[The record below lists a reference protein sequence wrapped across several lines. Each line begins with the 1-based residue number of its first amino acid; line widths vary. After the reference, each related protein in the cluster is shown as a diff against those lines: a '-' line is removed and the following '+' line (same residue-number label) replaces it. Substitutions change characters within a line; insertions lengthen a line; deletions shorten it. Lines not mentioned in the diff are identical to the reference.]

1 MSDTGESKK
10 RTAARLAIAWTIA
23 GAFVVGGVVAATTL
37 SDAAAQAHQVEVQR
51 TAAARDAST
60 LVRADGVR
68 DQALATSSVQAG
80 VLAEQEAAAKKKAA
94 EEAAA
99 AAAAK
104 KAAEDAAAAAAA
116 EAAQDQAADER
127 DDGSGSS
134 DSSDSSA
141 PQQPVTCP
149 PGSQANSGTT
159 INGVRVDTSCF
170 PEICFHITLP
180 DPNHPECVT
189 AFKP

>member
-1 MSDTGESKK
+1 MSETGESKK

-37 SDAAAQAHQVEVQR
+37 SDAAAHAQQVAVQR

-80 VLAEQEAAAKKKAA
+80 VIAEQEAAAKKKAA
-94 EEAAA
+94 EEAAAKAAA

-104 KAAEDAAAAAAA
+104 KAAEDAAAAAQ
-116 EAAQDQAADER
+116 AAQDQAADDTGG
-127 DDGSGSS
+127 DDAAPPSSSTASG
-134 DSSDSSA
+134 A
-141 PQQPVTCP
+141 
-149 PGSQANSGTT
+149 ASGTPLPMTKVTDPNNGHYGQMVPSVDPASWCASGTAST
-159 INGVRVDTSCF
+159 INGVPTCD
-170 PEICFHITLP
+170 
-180 DPNHPECVT
+180 
-189 AFKP
+189 